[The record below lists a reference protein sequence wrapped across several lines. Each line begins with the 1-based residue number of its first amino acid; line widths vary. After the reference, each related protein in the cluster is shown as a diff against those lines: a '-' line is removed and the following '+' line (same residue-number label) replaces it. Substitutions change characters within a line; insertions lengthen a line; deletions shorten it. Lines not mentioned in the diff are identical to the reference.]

1 MMTDNIQQYIENTIS
16 SCLDNT
22 ITAVSSIPQEALDGV
37 ETATAIMS
45 LSLPDNKVICL
56 GSPLC
61 HPLCSLFT
69 QVLNGNHM
77 YLTQKINAYTL
88 NNDAQQ
94 MSHLYPNLGIDES
107 LKVQFESI
115 ARIND
120 TLLLISDNPNDS
132 LNFSSIINSTH
143 EYDIPLIAIYHHHDT
158 VLKDMLSDNDIQI
171 ILNTQNSANF
181 TEVVLAILNIFNE
194 FLNDV
199 NRT

>member
-120 TLLLISDNPNDS
+120 S
-132 LNFSSIINSTH
+132 LNFSGIINSTH

>member
-77 YLTQKINAYTL
+77 YLTQK
-88 NNDAQQ
+88 
-94 MSHLYPNLGIDES
+94 G
-107 LKVQFESI
+107 
-115 ARIND
+115 
-120 TLLLISDNPNDS
+120 
-132 LNFSSIINSTH
+132 IINSTH